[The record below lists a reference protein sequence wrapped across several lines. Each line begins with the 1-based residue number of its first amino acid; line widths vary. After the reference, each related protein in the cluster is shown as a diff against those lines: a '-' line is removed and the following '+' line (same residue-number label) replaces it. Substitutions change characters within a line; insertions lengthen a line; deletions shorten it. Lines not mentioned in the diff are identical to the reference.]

1 MSGYTSA
8 LQVLDRPLAGRR
20 RTPQCTVS
28 AFYPARTGPLNFRVA
43 ENNRPI
49 VKTEFGSEA
58 FERLFFFDRTDLPGG

>member
-1 MSGYTSA
+1 MFPYCSRVGHLTRGSGLGAVWAISDCRVYSST
-8 LQVLDRPLAGRR
+8 
-20 RTPQCTVS
+20 
-28 AFYPARTGPLNFRVA
+28 ARLVNFRVA